1 MTVTEEISK
10 NIKTG
15 VLCSILL
22 MALLALFYHLGQWGV
37 TETNNEA
44 RYAETARE
52 MYNSGDYIHP
62 TLLNIYDYHK
72 PPVTYYVTNAAFKLF
87 GINEFSVR
95 FFLQVAFL
103 LQLLLVYL
111 IGCECFNQKTAIYAV
126 FIFLSLPLVLL
137 STRSLNPDI
146 YMSTLNLLSVF
157 LWIKYRKTHKVG
169 WIYSFYLTL
178 ALGFD
183 TQGLASMIVPVC
195 FAWAFNRS
203 SKKNQNTDFH
213 HSLAASIFV
222 ILSLSWFAYL
232 YFENHGFLKY
242 LVQSHSSEEN
252 SGPFWYYL
260 LYIPLLG
267 LPWFFLA
274 LVEFRNQRKQWWKM
288 SSFVQVCMIW
298 LLVPLIFFSCSG
310 SQQLFSL
317 LPVAPALSLTAAT
330 AIIKSSGK
338 QPVFL
343 NRFQI
348 SYQFILLAII
358 CGFVLFYPSLK
369 VNSDFWVFWVLS
381 VILLLAIQYVHFFN
395 KEEKIIYSS
404 VILGITF
411 LLFYSSLVSSNQL
424 MFDSM
429 KPVAE
434 TIKSKNLQEN
444 RILVYDQLL
453 PSIAFDLQK
462 EIICIKDNNQ
472 MLNRELRFQNDQN
485 WRKGLVDLQDPISV
499 DQLKKALQYSCVL
512 IYKKNSLDQSH
523 IPGLC
528 QKFYH
533 NCHIGKW
540 RICY

>member
-183 TQGLASMIVPVC
+183 TQGLASLIVPVC

-242 LVQSHSSEEN
+242 LVQSHSS
-252 SGPFWYYL
+252 
-260 LYIPLLG
+260 
-267 LPWFFLA
+267 
-274 LVEFRNQRKQWWKM
+274 
-288 SSFVQVCMIW
+288 
-298 LLVPLIFFSCSG
+298 
-310 SQQLFSL
+310 
-317 LPVAPALSLTAAT
+317 
-330 AIIKSSGK
+330 
-338 QPVFL
+338 
-343 NRFQI
+343 
-348 SYQFILLAII
+348 
-358 CGFVLFYPSLK
+358 
-369 VNSDFWVFWVLS
+369 
-381 VILLLAIQYVHFFN
+381 
-395 KEEKIIYSS
+395 
-404 VILGITF
+404 
-411 LLFYSSLVSSNQL
+411 
-424 MFDSM
+424 
-429 KPVAE
+429 
-434 TIKSKNLQEN
+434 
-444 RILVYDQLL
+444 
-453 PSIAFDLQK
+453 
-462 EIICIKDNNQ
+462 
-472 MLNRELRFQNDQN
+472 
-485 WRKGLVDLQDPISV
+485 
-499 DQLKKALQYSCVL
+499 
-512 IYKKNSLDQSH
+512 
-523 IPGLC
+523 
-528 QKFYH
+528 
-533 NCHIGKW
+533 
-540 RICY
+540 